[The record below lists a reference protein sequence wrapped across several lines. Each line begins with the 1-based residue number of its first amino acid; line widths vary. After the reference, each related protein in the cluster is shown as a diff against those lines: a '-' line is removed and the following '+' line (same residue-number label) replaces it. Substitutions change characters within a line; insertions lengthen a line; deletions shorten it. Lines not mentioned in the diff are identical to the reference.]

1 MRRLAAVGSDRT
13 DITIL
18 DGGMSRELMRLGAP
32 FRQPEWSALALIE
45 APDTVREA
53 HAAFAR
59 AGAQVLTT
67 NAYAV
72 VPFHLGEERFEREGR
87 RLAALSAELTRQ
99 AADEFDGVQ
108 VAGCIPPPLGSYRPD
123 LFDADP
129 TRARLVFEVLVEAQ
143 APFVDLWLVETM
155 SSIAEAILAIEV
167 VQASDPSRPIWV
179 AFTVDDDTDGT
190 TLRSGEL
197 VSEASQAIA
206 AAGAAAVAFN
216 CSQPEVLE
224 SSLRM
229 ARAAIDLP
237 LGVYANVLDGH
248 TSAGANETVHHR
260 RDDASPEAYAEWV
273 DRWID
278 AGASIVGGCCGITS
292 EYIEALAEHLT
303 AE

>member
-1 MRRLAAVGSDRT
+1 MTSDRS

-59 AGAQVLTT
+59 AGARVLTT

-72 VPFHLGEERFEREGR
+72 VPFHLGDERFAEQGH

-99 AADEFDGVQ
+99 AADQFDGVQ
-108 VAGCIPPPLGSYRPD
+108 VAGCLPPPLGSYRPD

-129 TRARLVFEVLVEAQ
+129 ARARHVLTVLVDAQ
-143 APFVDLWLVETM
+143 APFVDVWLIETM
-155 SSIAEAILAIEV
+155 SSIAEATLAVEV
-167 VQASDPSRPIWV
+167 VRTSGSTRPIWV
-179 AFTVDDDTDGT
+179 AFTVDDDTGGR
-190 TLRSGEL
+190 TLRSGEP
-197 VSEASQAIA
+197 VSDATRAMA
-206 AAGAAAVAFN
+206 AVSAAAVAFN

-224 SSLRM
+224 TALHE
-229 ARAAIDLP
+229 ARAVSDLP

-248 TSAGANETVHHR
+248 TSAGANETVHGR
-260 RDDASPEAYAEWV
+260 RADASPEVYAEWA

-278 AGASIVGGCCGITS
+278 AGATIVGGCCGITS
-292 EYIEALAEHLT
+292 DFIEFLADHLG